1 MTLRFFLAHP
11 KSFDDDALEDVASIA
26 HQVLRSFS
34 SGAEFEL
41 VLGRDYFN
49 ARFKI
54 CGSWNAWI
62 QEVAFGTEYLT
73 RQPIFRAILVPATGS
88 IGAGTAR
95 IVEQSLQARKTV
107 VVFNRKAIC
116 RRVVGVETVDR
127 DDFKGSFRLV
137 FEESTTTPGLPST
150 SSPHSPTLN

>member
-49 ARFKI
+49 SRFKI

-62 QEVAFGTEYLT
+62 HEVAWGVQYLT
-73 RQPIFRAILVPATGS
+73 RQPIFRAVLVPATGS

-95 IVEQSLQARKTV
+95 IVEESLQARKTV
-107 VVFNRKAIC
+107 VAFNRRALC

-127 DDFKGSFRLV
+127 EDFKGGFRLV
-137 FEESTTTPGLPST
+137 FEEGASAGSPST
-150 SSPHSPTLN
+150 SSPPSPMPN